1 MRQLLLALALL
12 VMPVCGYAQ
21 SFEQLWKDVKS
32 ASNKDLPKTEIAALD
47 KIVAK
52 AQKENN
58 YGQLLAAGLQRG
70 SCQLRISPDSLKSEV
85 GRMEQ
90 SAEIAKSPALK
101 AVWYAI
107 LADIYASNRFL
118 GDDHAARGNEY
129 RQKALANP
137 STLAATNAKDYE
149 PIVGSGADSKIFNN
163 DLLHVIG
170 FKTNA
175 FDVLNKYYDANGNRA
190 AACLSALNAYAY
202 GTDKDALIQKLDS
215 IINVYGDLDVCAE
228 VAKARYD
235 AMPGDGNANAKAKY
249 EYGEKIIERWKSWQ
263 NINSVRNSQKQLTQP
278 MLKYSIDRNLSIP
291 NKVQKAHLTV
301 RNITEARLTLTR
313 LDMTGET
320 RPSMYNDKEKSQVLA
335 KRIKSTARTIVKNI
349 VAEHAYDIVKDSID
363 IPALPVGVWL
373 MEWAFAS
380 NGKQQDNPDYEI
392 YNVSDVAL
400 ISESLPEGK
409 ARLVVVNATTGRP
422 IKGAH
427 VSITQSTYNKPKNVV
442 SNLTTDKNGETQFSF
457 PARGSVNAWAY
468 TDDDKAAPSMSLW
481 KNGYNDAKD
490 KKSHLCIMTDRS
502 IYRPGQNV
510 HVGIIGYEQDNAAH
524 TRKALTGNNV
534 TIVLRDANYNDVDK
548 KTVSTDDFGTASA
561 DFALPSSGLTGRF
574 TVYASTSGCSSS
586 ANINVEEY
594 KRPTFEVA
602 FDEYNEAYKA
612 GDTVIINGHA
622 KTYAGVPVQ
631 NAKVEYTVT
640 RQNAWW
646 CWWSD
651 NDEDYRYTGTA
662 VTDGNGNFK
671 ATMPVVLPSDDIAL
685 MAKGRRT
692 YHYYNMCLSAKVTDQ
707 GGESHEGVMRL
718 PIGTSPTA
726 LSCNMPEKLLA
737 DSLPS
742 VTFRR
747 VNVAGKEI
755 DGEVEWTV
763 VSSGSSAAEQWRMAR
778 ANVPVGLWKAGEM
791 KSGAYTLKV
800 VCGEDTLTQHFIVF
814 SITDKKPVV
823 ITHDWFW
830 QSDDQFPRDG
840 KPVYIQFGT
849 SDADQHII
857 YTLIAGNKVI
867 EQGVLD
873 KSDAITTQAFKYKE
887 EYGDGLVFSVAWVR
901 NGNTYTHRAA
911 IKRPEKDNRLMLK
924 WKTFRNQLTPGQKE
938 EWTLTVTTPDGKPA
952 NAQLMATLYDKS
964 LDQISKHN
972 WSFNPQ
978 YAYSLADATWR
989 PLPFRSINGGSYAN
1003 IAWAKSKE
1011 LSFRAI
1017 NTDYYEEFLY
1027 INPMNFKYRRSRG
1040 PMLMA
1045 SAVPLQAAK
1054 VKEDMAFNT
1063 VDGIEVT
1070 KDEVAASESA
1080 DTDGVEGDG
1089 GKGEDSG
1096 YAKVRENLNESAF
1109 FYPLLAT
1116 DKDGN
1121 VALKFTLPESVTTW
1135 RFMGLAHDADIN
1147 YGLITDEVV
1156 AKKTVMVQ
1164 PNMPRFVR
1172 KGDKAQVVTRIFNTS
1187 SKTVHGKVRL
1197 EIIDPTT
1204 EDVISTEETTF
1215 DADSASTTSCAF
1227 DIVPSEFLHAN
1238 DGQSLFIARVI
1249 ADGNGFSDG
1258 EQHYLPVL
1266 SNLEYVT
1273 NTYPFT
1279 QTGKG
1284 TKEIDVENVLPKNVD
1299 KAKVTFEYTNNPTWL
1314 MVQALPYM
1322 SSPDGKNAISL
1333 VTAYFANSIAKQILN
1348 SDKKIKAV
1356 FEQWRR
1362 ESGTETSLMSS
1373 LEKDQ
1378 ELKSLVLNETPWVAD
1393 AKTEAEQKRSLANYF
1408 DENTIAHQLSNICSQ
1423 LESLQNADGSFSW
1436 WQGMDGSFYMTV
1448 AVVKT
1453 LTRLQT
1459 MVAKPGNNSQQE
1471 SQQWTAMI
1479 DNAWTFL
1486 DKEAARQV
1494 AEMKRLEA
1502 KKIKVMPS
1510 DALCDYVYSNALA
1523 KRKQTADINYIVN
1536 LLAKMPRDLTIYGKA
1551 NGAVILA
1558 MYGHD
1563 KVAKE
1568 YLQSVDEY
1576 SVYQEEMG
1584 RYFDTSKAQYSWFD
1598 YKIPTQTAAIEAYR
1612 ILKPSD
1618 TKTITDMQRWLLQ
1631 EKRTQIWDTPL
1642 NSVNAI
1648 YAFLGGDTA
1657 TSQLSELTQRTP
1669 VELSIDGKGIALLH
1683 SNAGTGYV
1691 KADISNEIKGQ
1702 GTASSSKHSALSVV
1716 KQSDGV
1722 SWGAVYAQFVQPV
1735 TEIKTTAQGLTVK
1748 REVLD
1753 SNGGKLGTSK
1763 RTLKVGDKV
1772 RVRITITANRDYD
1785 FVQVVDKR
1793 AACLEPVSQLSGYN
1807 WGYYIAPHDYTTNYY
1822 FDRMAKGS
1830 HVVETEYYIDR
1841 AGEYQSGTCTA
1852 QCAYAPEFMG
1862 RDSAGF
1868 MVITK

>member
-1 MRQLLLALALL
+1 MLALALL
-12 VMPVCGYAQ
+12 VMPMCGYAQ
-21 SFEQLWKDVKS
+21 SFEQLWKDVQS

-52 AQKENN
+52 AQKENK

-85 GRMEQ
+85 GRIAN
-90 SAEIAKSPALK
+90 SAENAKSPALK

-107 LADIYASNRFL
+107 LADIYTSNSFL
-118 GDDHAARGNEY
+118 GDDHAALGNEY

-137 STLAATNAKDYE
+137 AALAATNAKDYE

-175 FDVLNKYYDANGNRA
+175 FDTLNKYYDANGNSA
-190 AACLSALNAYAY
+190 AACLSALKACTYAY
-202 GTDKDALIQKLDS
+202 GTDKDALILKLDS
-215 IINVYGDLDVCAE
+215 IINKYGDLDVCAE
-228 VAKARYD
+228 VAKAKYD
-235 AMPGDGNANAKAKY
+235 AMSGDGNANAKTKY
-249 EYGEKIIERWKSWQ
+249 EYGEEIIERWKSWQ

-278 MLKYSIDRNLSIP
+278 MLKYSIYRNVLIP
-291 NKVQKAHLTV
+291 NKGQKAHLTA
-301 RNITEARLTLTR
+301 RNITEARLTLIR

-349 VAEHAYDIVKDSID
+349 AAEHAYDIVEDSID
-363 IPALPVGVWL
+363 IPALTVGVWL
-373 MEWAFAS
+373 MEWTFAS
-380 NGKQQDNPDYEI
+380 NGKQQGNVDYDI
-392 YNVSDVAL
+392 CNVSDVAL
-400 ISESLPEGK
+400 ISESLPGGK
-409 ARLVVVNATTGRP
+409 VRLVVVNATTGKP

-427 VSITQSTYNKPKNVV
+427 VSMTQSAYNKSKNVV
-442 SNLTTDKNGETQFSF
+442 SNLTTDKNGEAEFIF
-457 PARGSVNAWAY
+457 PSRSSVNAWAY
-468 TDDDKAAPSMSLW
+468 TDGDKAAPSMSLW

-490 KKSHLCIMTDRS
+490 KKNYLCIMTDRS
-502 IYRPGQNV
+502 VYRPGQIV
-510 HVGIIGYEQDNAAH
+510 HVGVIGYEQDNAAH
-524 TRKALTGNNV
+524 ARKALTGNDV
-534 TIVLRDANYNDVDK
+534 TIVLRDANYNDIEK
-548 KTVSTDDFGTASA
+548 KTVSTDDFGTASV
-561 DFALPSSGLTGRF
+561 DFALPSSGLTGSF
-574 TVYASTSGCSSS
+574 TVYASTAGCSSS

-594 KRPTFEVA
+594 KRPTFEVT

-612 GDTVIINGHA
+612 GDTITVNGYA

-651 NDEDYRYTGTA
+651 SDEGYRYTGTA
-662 VTDGNGNFK
+662 VTDGSGNFK
-671 ATMPVVLPSDDIAL
+671 ATVPVVLPSADIAL
-685 MAKGRRT
+685 MARGRRT
-692 YHYYNMCLSAKVTDQ
+692 YHYYNMYLSAKVTDQ

-742 VTFRR
+742 ITFRR
-747 VNVAGKEI
+747 VNAAGKEI

-763 VSSGSSAAEQWRMAR
+763 VSDDSNATGQWRKTR
-778 ANVPVGLWKAGEM
+778 ANVPVGLWKASEM
-791 KSGAYTLKV
+791 KSGAYTLKA

-823 ITHDWFW
+823 TTHDWFW
-830 QSDDQFPRDG
+830 QSDSQFPRDG
-840 KPVYIQFGT
+840 KPVYVQFGT
-849 SDADQHII
+849 IDDDQHII
-857 YTLIAGNKVI
+857 YTLLAGNKVI

-873 KSDAITTQAFKYKE
+873 KSDAITTRAFKYKE
-887 EYGDGLVFSVAWVR
+887 EYGDGLTFCVAWVR
-901 NGNTYTHRAA
+901 DGNTYTHRAA
-911 IKRPEKDNRLMLK
+911 MKRPEKDNRLLLK
-924 WKTFRNQLTPGQKE
+924 WKTFRNQLTPGQEE
-938 EWTLTVTTPDGKPA
+938 EWTLTVITPDGKPA

-964 LDQISKHN
+964 LDQIAKHN

-1003 IAWAKSKE
+1003 ITWAKSKE

-1017 NTDYYEEFLY
+1017 NVDYYDEFLY
-1027 INPMNFKYRRSRG
+1027 TNPMNFKYRRSRG

-1045 SAVPLQAAK
+1045 SAMPLQAAK
-1054 VKEDMAFNT
+1054 TKEGLAFNT
-1063 VDGIEVT
+1063 VAESEAA
-1070 KDEVAASESA
+1070 KDEVAALEFADADVVGGNDGNGES
-1080 DTDGVEGDG
+1080 D
-1089 GKGEDSG
+1089 
-1096 YAKVRENLNESAF
+1096 YAQVRENLNESAF
-1109 FYPLLAT
+1109 FYPQLAT
-1116 DKDGN
+1116 DNDGN
-1121 VALKFTLPESVTTW
+1121 VTLKFTLPESITTW
-1135 RFMGLAHDADIN
+1135 RFMGLAHDANIN
-1147 YGLITDEVV
+1147 YGLIADEVV

-1172 KGDKAQVVTRIFNTS
+1172 NSDKAQVTTRIFNTS
-1187 SKTVHGKVRL
+1187 DKTVHGKVRL
-1197 EIIDPTT
+1197 EILDPST
-1204 EDVISTEETTF
+1204 EDVIMTEETTF
-1215 DADSASTTSCAF
+1215 DADSASTTSCTF
-1227 DIVPSEFLHAN
+1227 DIAPSAFLHEN
-1238 DGQSLFIARVI
+1238 NGQSLFIARVI
-1249 ADGNGFSDG
+1249 AEGDGFSDG

-1284 TKEIDVENVLPKNVD
+1284 TKEIEIENVLPKSVD
-1299 KAKVTFEYTNNPTWL
+1299 NAKVTFEYTNNPTWL
-1314 MVQALPYM
+1314 MVQALPYI
-1322 SSPDGKNAISL
+1322 SSPNGKNAISL

-1362 ESGTETSLMSS
+1362 ESGAEMSLMSS

-1378 ELKSLVLNETPWVAD
+1378 ELKSIVLNETPWVVD

-1408 DENTIAHQLSNICSQ
+1408 EENTIANQLSNIYSQ

-1459 MVAKPGNNSQQE
+1459 MVSKPENNSQQG
-1471 SQQWTAMI
+1471 SQQWTAMV
-1479 DNAWTFL
+1479 DNAWNFL

-1494 AEMKRLEA
+1494 AELKRLEA

-1523 KRKQTADINYIVN
+1523 KRKQTADINYIVD

-1551 NGAVILA
+1551 NSAVILA
-1558 MYGHD
+1558 MYGND

-1612 ILKPSD
+1612 MLKPTD

-1631 EKRTQIWDTPL
+1631 EKRTQVWDTPL
-1642 NSVNAI
+1642 NSANAI
-1648 YAFLGGDTA
+1648 YAFLGGDTV
-1657 TSQLSELTQRTP
+1657 TSQLSGLAQRTP
-1669 VELSIDGKGIALLH
+1669 VELSIDGKGIALPQG
-1683 SNAGTGYV
+1683 NAGTGYV

-1702 GTASSSKHSALSVV
+1702 GKASLSKHSSLSVV

-1722 SWGAVYAQFVQPV
+1722 SWGAVYAQFMQPV
-1735 TEIKTTAQGLTVK
+1735 TEIKATAQGLTVK

-1753 SNGGKLGTSK
+1753 SDGKKLVTSK
-1763 RTLKVGDKV
+1763 KTLKIGDKV
-1772 RVRITITANRDYD
+1772 RVRITITASRDYD

-1807 WGYYIAPHDYTTNYY
+1807 RGYYIAPHDYTTNYY

-1830 HVVETEYYIDR
+1830 HVVETEYYIDC

-1862 RDSAGF
+1862 RDSAGL
-1868 MVITK
+1868 MEITK